1 MFIGQYQ
8 HSIDTKHRLFIP
20 ANFRKDKHRKF
31 VVTCG
36 LEKCL
41 FMYTPQG
48 WKKIT
53 EKLQELS
60 FTKKDARQFMRLFF
74 SGASQVSVDS
84 QGRILISANL
94 CEYAKLKNS
103 AVIIG
108 VQDRVE
114 IWNRTLW
121 SKYQNQVQEKY
132 AEVAE
137 NLVF

>member
-1 MFIGQYQ
+1 MFIGQFQ
-8 HSIDTKHRLFIP
+8 HSVDSKHRLFIP
-20 ANFRKDKHRKF
+20 ANFRKGKHRKF

-41 FMYTPQG
+41 FMYTPDG

-53 EKLQELS
+53 GKLQGLS
-60 FTKKDARQFMRLFF
+60 FTKSGARQFMRLFF
-74 SGASQVSVDS
+74 SGASEAALDS
-84 QGRILISANL
+84 QGRILIPANL
-94 CEYAKLKNS
+94 CDYAKLKNN

-108 VQDRVE
+108 VQDRIE

-121 SKYQNQVQEKY
+121 SKYQSQVQGKY

-137 NLVF
+137 ELVF